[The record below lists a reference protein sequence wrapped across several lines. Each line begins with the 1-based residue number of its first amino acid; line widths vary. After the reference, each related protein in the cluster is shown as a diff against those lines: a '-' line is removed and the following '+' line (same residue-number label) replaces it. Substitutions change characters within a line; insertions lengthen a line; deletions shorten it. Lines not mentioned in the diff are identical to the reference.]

1 MSNIVDSLSIQNK
14 ETGAYAAYSIQDS
27 TLKARVDS
35 FMTDINARVLD
46 EIASRKLSDDVICAR
61 MDAFTNLPSGS
72 TAGDAELIDGR
83 VGDNAITYSCIGD
96 AIRGQYRDIKNEIY
110 LDLFSERTN
119 QLLDWYNI
127 AKYNCFVNSQ
137 TNKLS
142 PRADCKMFFID
153 VSMYKGKKIC
163 ISKSKLSRFQIS
175 TFGEMPTKFDA
186 SESPMRVYS
195 LFENLTGEITI
206 EENENILG
214 VWYFWSEVDT
224 NVTADEIIKD
234 MMVSIDTYQA
244 YQPYRVPKMF
254 NNVNKATA
262 NPLNPAYF
270 DFNNEIYLKPNN
282 VFIYRSPEDNDLVN
296 APNGD
301 TWGGFGVLSNVL
313 NDTYSRCVIL
323 QLVYSMDSKSYH
335 NDIGKLYIRYLVWD
349 KINKCYTNLNENNGQ
364 WHDLNNINAKMLSH
378 DVEEK
383 GVFPICDY
391 VGKSPADKNVYITNY
406 VYTKGFIKNIN
417 IKTIDDND
425 TTANVYFIKKL
436 DGTVLRHYSINGHG
450 LLNIRVNEYINHDF
464 YVAIHCPNCAFINS
478 DTSEYK
484 WGNSTNINPGLLT
497 CKQGDIVNVDFRD
510 DGFYSLAITLN
521 YANTFEMV
529 YESDTSNTVTNNE
542 MFVAGDSITAGHPSY
557 AEGEHWWEAVARAFN
572 YKVKIGARNGSG
584 LVFYN
589 GNSGC
594 KIAKNTDFSKYN
606 IAVFAFGTNDY
617 GNNMPLGTIDDN
629 YTYTEDNS
637 KATFYGGLKYVIDTI
652 MESNPKITLIFALPI
667 NRCDNRGTKA
677 NNFAFNYRNSAGHTL
692 GEYCDAIVNV
702 CKRYGIPYIDRRQS
716 AFNAYTIP
724 YLLCDALHPS
734 AEGYKVLGQEMVA
747 RLGAIIQPYPEY
759 NGVGGYGKDW

>member
-14 ETGAYAAYSIQDS
+14 ETGAYATYSIQDS
-27 TLKARVDS
+27 ALKARVDS
-35 FMTDINARVLD
+35 FITDINARVSD
-46 EIASRKLSDDVICAR
+46 ETASRKLSDDVICAR
-61 MDAFTNLPSGS
+61 MDEFTNLPSGS

-96 AIRGQYRDIKNEIY
+96 AIRGQHRDIKDEIY
-110 LDLFSERTN
+110 LDLFSERTG

-127 AKYNCFVNSQ
+127 TKYNCFVD
-137 TNKLS
+137 TEKNKLC
-142 PRADCKMFFID
+142 PNGKCKMFFID
-153 VSMYKGKKIC
+153 VSMYKGKKVC

-175 TFGEMPTKFDA
+175 TFGEMPTKFDE
-186 SESPMRVYS
+186 SESPIRSYS

-206 EENENILG
+206 EENENVLG
-214 VWYFWSEVDT
+214 VWYFWSKVDT

-254 NNVNKATA
+254 NNVNKAAT

-270 DFNNEIYLKPNN
+270 DFNNEIYLKPSN
-282 VFIYRSPEDNDLVN
+282 VFIYRSHEDNDLVN

-301 TWGGFGVLSNVL
+301 TWGGFGVVSNVL

-323 QLVYSMDSKSYH
+323 QLVYSMSSQSYPH
-335 NDIGKLYIRYLVWD
+335 DEGKLYARYLIWD
-349 KINKCYTNLNENNGQ
+349 KINKQYTNLDERNGQ
-364 WHDLNNINAKMLSH
+364 WHDINKKYDIGNNK
-378 DVEEK
+378 
-383 GVFPICDY
+383 
-391 VGKSPADKNVYITNY
+391 
-406 VYTKGFIKNIN
+406 
-417 IKTIDDND
+417 
-425 TTANVYFIKKL
+425 
-436 DGTVLRHYSINGHG
+436 
-450 LLNIRVNEYINHDF
+450 
-464 YVAIHCPNCAFINS
+464 
-478 DTSEYK
+478 
-484 WGNSTNINPGLLT
+484 
-497 CKQGDIVNVDFRD
+497 
-510 DGFYSLAITLN
+510 
-521 YANTFEMV
+521 
-529 YESDTSNTVTNNE
+529 

-557 AEGEHWWEAVARAFN
+557 TEGEHWWEAVARAFN
-572 YKVKIGARNGSG
+572 YDVTVGARNGSG

-606 IAVFAFGTNDY
+606 VAVLAFGTNDY
-617 GNNMPLGTIDDN
+617 GNNLALGTIDDE